1 MSLRTRG
8 KKSGSELKLTKK
20 IEKLFKSYREQLLH
34 LGKLYGVVEIK
45 SYARSA
51 KRLTI
56 SQLELL
62 LIKNHIKLPINR
74 SSDKAIAKQEL
85 KQITITN
92 VYLSLFIVFFIGCLI
107 LTRPYIKK
115 IVNEVKFTYVA
126 EEYKSKKVTKSKPKK
141 SKSKAEK
148 KSEIEP
154 EIFKEEHDNTVSLN
168 AETTENLFED
178 LGYDLKG
185 VRAGQKVKPI
195 YLTKLPKDL
204 SSLGDTNKKRELFI
218 KIILPL
224 VLNEN
229 EKITKDRKKLFK
241 ILGKNFNTA
250 GERVWLRRRFK
261 EYKIDDGDLSKLKM
275 RMDIIPVSI
284 AIAQAANESGWG
296 TSRFALE
303 GNALFGQWTWSKKGI
318 SPKNKDPNKSHKV
331 LQFQVLKA
339 SVRAYKNNLNTHN
352 AYREFRE
359 ARAKIRQEDKQI
371 IGLELT
377 KYLKSYA
384 AIGEKYVVILD
395 DIIEKNSLTDFDKAN
410 LLPTNLTTGVAL

>member
-1 MSLRTRG
+1 MA
-8 KKSGSELKLTKK
+8 KK
-20 IEKLFKSYREQLLH
+20 IEKLFKSYRDQLLH
-34 LGKLYGVVEIK
+34 LAKLYGIVEIK

-62 LIKNHIKLPINR
+62 LIKNKIKLPINR

-85 KQITITN
+85 RENSIRN
-92 VYLSLFIVFFIGCLI
+92 LYLSLCFIFFIGCLI
-107 LTRPYIKK
+107 ATRPYIKK
-115 IVNEVKFTYVA
+115 VVNEVKFTYVA
-126 EEYKSKKVTKSKPKK
+126 EEYKPLKNKKVKESKKKELA
-141 SKSKAEK
+141 KADEE
-148 KSEIEP
+148 EIV
-154 EIFKEEHDNTVSLN
+154 KEHDNTVSLN
-168 AETTENLFED
+168 AETTLNLFED

-195 YLTKLPKDL
+195 YITKLPKDL
-204 SSLGDTNKKRELFI
+204 KNLGNTKQKRDLFI

-224 VLNEN
+224 ILDEN
-229 EKITKDRKKLFK
+229 NKITEDRQKLFHIISK
-241 ILGKNFNTA
+241 SFNTV
-250 GERVWLRRRFK
+250 GERVWLKRRFK
-261 EYKIDDGDLSKLKM
+261 EYKIDDQDLAKLKM

-318 SPKNKDPNKSHKV
+318 SPKNKDPNKNHKI
-331 LQFQVLKA
+331 LQFQILKA

-359 ARAKIRQEDKQI
+359 ARAKLREEDKKI
-371 IGLELT
+371 NGLELT
-377 KYLKSYA
+377 KYL
-384 AIGEKYVVILD
+384 EKYASIGVKYVQILE
-395 DIIEKNSLTDFDKAN
+395 DIIEKNSLTDFDEAN
-410 LLPTNLTTGVAL
+410 LLPTRLTKGVAL